1 MVKYAVDSLCSFGE
15 GAYEEYTPDRSWDN
29 CRALALAI
37 SGGHVEVVDA
47 LLHGSAPC
55 WVWDINGAFEQAL
68 KEGHEDIAWS
78 IYETFRDRLS
88 RYGDV
93 DLIVQMVRDGHT
105 HAVKSLCKTD
115 FGIELIGDAL
125 IAAVQAAK
133 PKIVEFLLGTGRV
146 PPDTIDWAFEEAAR
160 YGSIDAVKLLYSH
173 RRISQQAISKAFEF
187 VGSLV
192 VVNFL
197 YDMDHISL
205 DALAAAFER
214 VTQPTASPRS
224 EDDPPDMST
233 EDRVEIIKLLCD
245 TGCIPSEL
253 ISKAFVRAAR
263 KGYTNVMEALHDD
276 ECVDSMATAKAFICA
291 CYHGHTAI
299 VKVLCGKEGLS
310 SDTVARSLEV
320 AASRGHTGIV
330 ELLSRTQRLAPV
342 VVAELV
348 EKEAIVGSTHLI
360 KGLHTQEH
368 LYLDAITDGLVNAAT
383 KGWGQVGAVCNGQE
397 LSCEVICEVFV
408 KAAGRGCLVIV
419 QNLFREPHITCA
431 IKHEAFIKA
440 SRHGQTEVMK
450 FFDTRASWSLETLN
464 QALEVTRD
472 LDILHYLC
480 KKIGEALARNVNKT
494 KEPKRRR
501 NQ

>member
-1 MVKYAVDSLCSFGE
+1 
-15 GAYEEYTPDRSWDN
+15 
-29 CRALALAI
+29 
-37 SGGHVEVVDA
+37 
-47 LLHGSAPC
+47 
-55 WVWDINGAFEQAL
+55 
-68 KEGHEDIAWS
+68 
-78 IYETFRDRLS
+78 
-88 RYGDV
+88 
-93 DLIVQMVRDGHT
+93 MVRDGHT

-192 VVNFL
+192 V
-197 YDMDHISL
+197 
-205 DALAAAFER
+205 
-214 VTQPTASPRS
+214 PTASPRS

-299 VKVLCGKEGLS
+299 VKVL
-310 SDTVARSLEV
+310 
-320 AASRGHTGIV
+320 
-330 ELLSRTQRLAPV
+330 
-342 VVAELV
+342 
-348 EKEAIVGSTHLI
+348 
-360 KGLHTQEH
+360 
-368 LYLDAITDGLVNAAT
+368 
-383 KGWGQVGAVCNGQE
+383 
-397 LSCEVICEVFV
+397 
-408 KAAGRGCLVIV
+408 
-419 QNLFREPHITCA
+419 
-431 IKHEAFIKA
+431 
-440 SRHGQTEVMK
+440 
-450 FFDTRASWSLETLN
+450 
-464 QALEVTRD
+464 
-472 LDILHYLC
+472 
-480 KKIGEALARNVNKT
+480 
-494 KEPKRRR
+494 
-501 NQ
+501 